1 MKKEKD
7 PRVKKKS
14 LKEVTADAASA
25 SNNGLFLWQKNK
37 KCKDF
42 FINMISEYPKETV

>member
-14 LKEVTADAASA
+14 FKEATGDAASA
-25 SNNGLFLWQKNK
+25 SNNGLFYGRKTRSVK
-37 KCKDF
+37 IF
-42 FINMISEYPKETV
+42 SST